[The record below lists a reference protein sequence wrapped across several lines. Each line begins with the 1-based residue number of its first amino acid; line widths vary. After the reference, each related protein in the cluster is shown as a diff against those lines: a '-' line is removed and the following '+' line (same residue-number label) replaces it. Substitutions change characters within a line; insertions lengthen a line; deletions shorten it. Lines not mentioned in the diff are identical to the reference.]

1 MTSHP
6 HDRTLFLNRELSW
19 LAFNERVLEE
29 AADPSNPLLERVKF
43 ASIAASNLDEFFMV
57 RVAGLKESVDEGQ
70 SAPDLCGM
78 TPQEQL
84 TAIGV
89 RAHTFVE
96 NLYRLAVGEL
106 LPALAERGIRL
117 AKIGELSEER
127 QASLGAFFRDAVLPV
142 LTPLAIDVLRPFPRL
157 SSLSLN
163 IAVLLEA
170 TSDDTRRRLAVV
182 QVPTGLQRL
191 VQVAGGDGATFVFL
205 EDLIRLHLAQL
216 FPGQRIVL
224 ASYEGGQLAW
234 SDDHARSWTFA
245 DWRFAEFG
253 LVGFVNFG
261 RDYRGARDD
270 FVYAYSHD
278 GPRADTP
285 ADRFVLMRAPKDR
298 LTRRA
303 AWEFYAGT
311 DGGGRPT

>member
-106 LPALAERGIRL
+106 LPALQRVV
-117 AKIGELSEER
+117 EER
-127 QASLGAFFRDAVLPV
+127 Q
-142 LTPLAIDVLRPFPRL
+142 
-157 SSLSLN
+157 
-163 IAVLLEA
+163 E
-170 TSDDTRRRLAVV
+170 
-182 QVPTGLQRL
+182 
-191 VQVAGGDGATFVFL
+191 
-205 EDLIRLHLAQL
+205 
-216 FPGQRIVL
+216 
-224 ASYEGGQLAW
+224 
-234 SDDHARSWTFA
+234 
-245 DWRFAEFG
+245 
-253 LVGFVNFG
+253 
-261 RDYRGARDD
+261 ARD
-270 FVYAYSHD
+270 
-278 GPRADTP
+278 
-285 ADRFVLMRAPKDR
+285 
-298 LTRRA
+298 
-303 AWEFYAGT
+303 
-311 DGGGRPT
+311 